1 MAGGSYLKTNYR
13 TFVNP
18 SEHCLLSENNYTP
31 TTEETQNSLE
41 KRSQSPGSVL
51 LEKYDGEGGGGVQKF
66 KNIIFG
72 SCVWL
77 LNLCIFQGVELMS
90 WQFQRQ

>member
-41 KRSQSPGSVL
+41 KRSQSPRSVL
-51 LEKYDGEGGGGVQKF
+51 LEKYDGEGGGG
-66 KNIIFG
+66 G
-72 SCVWL
+72 SESLRISFLEAVYG
-77 LNLCIFQGVELMS
+77 F
-90 WQFQRQ
+90 